1 MTKYKKYI
9 FLCLYIWQMNHN
21 CMKCQKSANIKLKYD
36 VDRTNKLYFKCTD
49 CRFKIITSADVK
61 YLDYYLKEVNIM
73 EKLNK

>member
-36 VDRTNKLYFKCTD
+36 VYRTNKLYFKCTD
-49 CRFKIITSADVK
+49 CRFKIITSVDVK

>member
-36 VDRTNKLYFKCTD
+36 VDRTNKLYFKCID